1 MRLKQSI
8 ISIIVAVNKVN
19 TIAAAVLIMIVCVS
33 CQASDSNSDS
43 NGMIYKVEEAGFSY
57 LEEETNDVIYYAYI
71 TVTNDSK
78 LKRRIEFHASSNED
92 FRSGF
97 IKNECL
103 ITKEVKSIDGGEE
116 SVVPLDS
123 VWLTPGES
131 LLFQLICVGEY
142 GGNGRIMRHGPQE
155 IVVSIVETI

>member
-8 ISIIVAVNKVN
+8 ISIIKAVNKLN
-19 TIAAAVLIMIVCVS
+19 TIVAAVLIMIISVS
-33 CQASDSNSDS
+33 CQAGNSDS
-43 NGMIYKVEEAGFSY
+43 NGMTYKVEEAGFSY

-97 IKNECL
+97 IKNEYL
-103 ITKEVKSIDGGEE
+103 ITKEVKRIDGGEE

-123 VWLTPGES
+123 VWITPGES

-142 GGNGRIMRHGPQE
+142 GGNGKIMRHGPQK
-155 IVVSIVETI
+155 IVVSIVESI